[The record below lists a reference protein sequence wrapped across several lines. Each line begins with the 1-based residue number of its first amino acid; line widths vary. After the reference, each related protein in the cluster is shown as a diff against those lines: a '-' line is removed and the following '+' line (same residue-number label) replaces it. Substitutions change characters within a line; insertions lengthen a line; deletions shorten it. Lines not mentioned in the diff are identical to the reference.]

1 MKEYLVPAMTILFFI
16 AFSSFVKTD
25 NHGRLPTWG
34 EINFY
39 TGGHGNDAVVVNAV
53 DDDHLQR
60 ISTLIGM
67 AYNKA
72 CLDPLHGG
80 PVNCFYSF
88 DLIDGVGK
96 VQGYCD

>member
-1 MKEYLVPAMTILFFI
+1 
-16 AFSSFVKTD
+16 
-25 NHGRLPTWG
+25 
-34 EINFY
+34 
-39 TGGHGNDAVVVNAV
+39 VVVNAV

-60 ISTLIGM
+60 IATLIGM
-67 AYNKA
+67 TYNEA

-96 VQGYCD
+96 VQGYCA